1 MRQKALEKL
10 GETSKRKREK
20 EGGDGKAKKTRKSS
34 SDTIEYLREKS
45 EQEMK

>member
-20 EGGDGKAKKTRKSS
+20 EGGDGKAKKTRKAQVIPLSTS
-34 SDTIEYLREKS
+34 GKRVSRR
-45 EQEMK
+45 

>member
-20 EGGDGKAKKTRKSS
+20 EDGDGKAKKTRKSS
-34 SDTIEYLREKS
+34 SDTIE
-45 EQEMK
+45 